1 MRSLCEL
8 SGRRAQGV
16 GGPAPEVDFYS
27 HLVYQLLPLLTG
39 LNTKLGVREC
49 EAPTLWGYH
58 GNLPNQDHFDLCSVP
73 APAYYCRMPGP
84 LPLVYTLGSTSLS
97 GWEMVQPSPNSL
109 ITLLKRFDD
118 SLKTAVMV
126 ESAMSR

>member
-1 MRSLCEL
+1 MQSLCEL

-16 GGPAPEVDFYS
+16 GGPAPEVNFYS
-27 HLVYQLLPLLTG
+27 HLVYRLLPLLTG
-39 LNTKLGVREC
+39 LNTKLGIREC
-49 EAPTLWGYH
+49 

-73 APAYYCRMPGP
+73 APAYYCRVPGP

>member
-1 MRSLCEL
+1 MQSWCKL
-8 SGRRAQGV
+8 SGWRAEGV

-27 HLVYQLLPLLTG
+27 HLVYRLLPLLTG
-39 LNTKLGVREC
+39 LNTKLGIREC
-49 EAPTLWGYH
+49 

-73 APAYYCRMPGP
+73 APAYYCRVPGP